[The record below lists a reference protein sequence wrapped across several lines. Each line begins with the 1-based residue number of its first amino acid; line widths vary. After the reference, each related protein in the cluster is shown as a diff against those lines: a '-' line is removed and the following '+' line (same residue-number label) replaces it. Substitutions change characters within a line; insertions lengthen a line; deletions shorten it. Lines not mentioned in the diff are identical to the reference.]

1 MLFLQTIVERLET
14 EEQIKTAEQIFEN
27 YRNAMF
33 QIAYH
38 ILENTNDAEDAVSDT
53 IIKVCR
59 HIDDFKS
66 LPSLE
71 QKLLV
76 KKFTERTAIDKWREL
91 KRKPSEDLSDYI
103 LETTESES
111 TVFGY
116 EENITFSGE
125 KFGILQKHIL
135 KIPKK
140 YRDVLVL
147 RYVNDL
153 KNKEIAELLNIPEST
168 VATHIS
174 RAKQLLK
181 RMLEQERNELYG
193 KDE

>member
-38 ILENTNDAEDAVSDT
+38 ILEDTNDAEDAVSDT

-91 KRKPSEDLSDYI
+91 ERKPSEDLSDYI

-111 TVFGY
+111 TVLGY
-116 EENITFSGE
+116 EEDITFSGE
-125 KFGILQKHIL
+125 DFGILQKHIL

>member
-1 MLFLQTIVERLET
+1 MLLFQAIVEQLESD
-14 EEQIKTAEQIFEN
+14 EQIKTAEQIFEN

-33 QIAYH
+33 QVAYH
-38 ILENTNDAEDAVSDT
+38 ILENVSDAEEAVSDA
-53 IIKVCR
+53 IVKICR
-59 HIDDFKS
+59 HIDDFIS
-66 LPSLE
+66 IPAQE

-76 KKFTERTAIDKWREL
+76 KKYTERTSIDKWREL
-91 KRKPSEDLSDYI
+91 KRKPTVNLSDYI
-103 LETTESES
+103 LETTDKEYDILS
-111 TVFGY
+111 Y
-116 EENITFSGE
+116 EDNITFSGDE
-125 KFGILQKHIL
+125 FGNLQKHIV

-140 YRDVLVL
+140 YKDVLIL
-147 RYVNDL
+147 RYINDL
-153 KNKEIAELLNIPEST
+153 TNKEIAELLNIPEST